1 MIQYL
6 FCHEH
11 HGHKSSLKQESS
23 YGYDIHFSHT
33 GEKSHHEVP
42 VHHHQEEQHAQST
55 SNEHHYHH
63 EAAVAQESHKHEPTH
78 EPHYEFG
85 YTVHDPHTHDIKSQK
100 EERYKDHVKGEY
112 TLVEPDGHKRIVE
125 YTADKHSGFNAHVR
139 REHEHHHAASVA
151 QESHHHEQS
160 ASNEHHYHH
169 EAAVGHESHKHEPT
183 HVPHYEFGYTVHD
196 PKTHDVKSQKEE
208 RYKDHVKGEYTLVEP
223 DGHKRIVEYTADK
236 HSGFNAHIR
245 REPIHHY

>member
-1 MIQYL
+1 MSFKVLILVALVAIVYAHEKKVEYKTIHGKVIEHKHEAE
-6 FCHEH
+6 FGHKIHINHPTKVEH
-11 HGHKSSLKQESS
+11 HHEAPA
-23 YGYDIHFSHT
+23 
-33 GEKSHHEVP
+33 HHEYHHEEP
-42 VHHHQEEQHAQST
+42 VHHHQKS
-55 SNEHHYHH
+55 SFG
-63 EAAVAQESHKHEPTH
+63 HKIEIKH
-78 EPHYEFG
+78 PH
-85 YTVHDPHTHDIKSQK
+85 